1 MNLEETKNF
10 IVKWIKKYA
19 QDNAIETL
27 TVGISGGIDSA
38 LTSKLCALTGIKTIV
53 VSMPIHQ
60 KKLELKNANLHMNLL
75 TKEYKNVQKEYIDLS
90 SLFENYKI
98 TIPTKFHTQLSLANS
113 RARIRMT
120 TLYQI
125 AGSKNGLVVG
135 TGNKVEDFGIGFFTK
150 YGDGGVD
157 ISPIADL
164 SKSEVRKLAQHCQIH
179 SDIISTPPTDGLWQ
193 DGRTDEDQIGATY
206 EELEWAMDY
215 GNGDQLTKRQKEVLS
230 IFNRFKINNK
240 HKTEPI
246 PVCYIPKNIK
256 N

>member
-1 MNLEETKNF
+1 MNLEKTKNF

-19 QDNAIETL
+19 QDNGIEIL

-60 KKLELKNANLHMNLL
+60 KKIELKNANLHIDSL
-75 TKEYKNVQKEYIDLS
+75 TKDYDNVQKEYIDLT

-98 TIPTKFHTQLSLANS
+98 TIPTKFHSQLSLANS

-125 AGSKNGLVVG
+125 AGSQNGLVVG
-135 TGNKVEDFGIGFFTK
+135 TGNKIEDFGIGFFTK

-157 ISPIADL
+157 ISPCL
-164 SKSEVRKLAQHCQIH
+164 LYTSPSPR
-179 SDIISTPPTDGLWQ
+179 DGL
-193 DGRTDEDQIGATY
+193 
-206 EELEWAMDY
+206 
-215 GNGDQLTKRQKEVLS
+215 LS
-230 IFNRFKINNK
+230 RM
-240 HKTEPI
+240 PSSA
-246 PVCYIPKNIK
+246 
-256 N
+256 